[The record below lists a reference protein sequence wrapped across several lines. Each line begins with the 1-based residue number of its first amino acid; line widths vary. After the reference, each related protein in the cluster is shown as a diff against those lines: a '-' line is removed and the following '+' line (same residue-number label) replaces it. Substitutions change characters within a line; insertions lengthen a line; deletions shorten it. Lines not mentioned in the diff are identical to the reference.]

1 MKHTTKNYL
10 KLLAIVILAVLIY
23 YRFKKIS
30 YLEGDALSL
39 PDVTTETSPPPDD
52 LAVTTLPATA
62 VIAPLSEGTYGAPV
76 VATSLPSLSFG
87 GDTQSVESAQQI
99 EISQLKGQLA
109 YAKSQVEALATEK
122 EKAASAIR
130 SKTNVDRYKEAK
142 SIFASAILNPADLR
156 NIYGATQNDKCYQNK
171 KATFKVTNPGITCR
185 YKTGNPFNPF
195 NPYKTS
201 TVY

>member
-10 KLLAIVILAVLIY
+10 KLLAIVIFAVLIY

-30 YLEGDALSL
+30 YLEGDALPL
-39 PDVTTETSPPPDD
+39 PDVTTDPPSPDD
-52 LAVTTLPATA
+52 LAVTTLPTAA

-76 VATSLPSLSFG
+76 VVTSLPSLSFG

-122 EKAASAIR
+122 EKAASVAR

-185 YKTGNPFNPF
+185 YKTGNPFNP
-195 NPYKTS
+195 YKTS